1 MKKRILALVLA
12 LAVVVP
18 AFSIF
23 ALAVPYS
30 PSANAWKDFSQEHN
44 YIYEVK
50 AGKAV
55 PKIDGLVTESDG
67 YGEPIATYAYR
78 YTTTA
83 TNYRDD
89 FDNGEYK
96 LKDNGDYYVYPT
108 SDTPEEIW
116 KSISNIETDNPF
128 GYLYTYYLEATSFSS
143 SSTYYFHNEETKNFV
158 RAYKVTKDNFDLYT
172 AMDNSGNYVL
182 AGVQRLDGGEP
193 VNWETNYMDYY
204 TKVGSNYKP
213 VQAVDGKAPAFKA
226 KTYYHGTRIVTD
238 RLFTRAST
246 NTSVGR
252 VAALKRDHVP
262 VPEEVN
268 LYARYDD
275 QYLYYAIEVYEPAH
289 KNVYYN
295 NSNYWGTTMSNSP
308 YVFSYSYDYASYYRR
323 QLTADA
329 AQSNILGSIRTY
341 VNAST
346 NVSSTAPILA
356 KFGNPGATYNQVQ
369 VSGVD
374 YSIVHTPAPVKTT
387 PPVEENT
394 DDAMLDDGF
403 GGDMGMGEETSD
415 PITRTGIKESLRSGT
430 YGTTVYEYRLPWVVI
445 NGKYNPDTCTTAV
458 PEMFTVSQSVQLDNN
473 VGRDTHTLSL
483 TLPRYVYNMPGSFT
497 EENYLFRYPDR
508 TGLTAGDKYGTY
520 NFYWKSISGTT
531 VWDVEPFTTD
541 YSSLSNRKTATPSA
555 LTPVFFTAGK
565 EPAEGYVQPSYAG
578 ASIRVDNAEAQK
590 IRIKINV
597 PATEKEIA
605 EVGAIVAPTEV
616 VRSMQLKLGISSV
629 AYYAYDNPVLYG
641 IVDGKWVNLTTN
653 AEKYFAVSATPNDSD
668 SFISYEE
675 FGGKPSGVYTVHTLP
690 VADLENPYDTDSDG
704 NKIYTVV
711 YGGANGDGI
720 YNDFDDFNTFY
731 TIRPY
736 IKYKDGTVTYGEH
749 EYKSIYYIA
758 CKLIQPMLSDYNVT
772 VVGSTS
778 VSKNYNMDMMG
789 LTTYKDAEGNVVT
802 DREGNPIY
810 MPVENTDAS
819 YSPYAGAREYSIY
832 LPARRAEVF
841 RWYAV
846 RTVGR
851 RNNNTPLRV
860 DEYETFDAN
869 TKLLVKQYEDMYEN
883 LWKVIT
889 AAEGNRYII
898 QK

>member
-18 AFSIF
+18 AFSVF
-23 ALAVPYS
+23 VGAVPYS

-50 AGKAV
+50 AGSI

-67 YGEPIATYAYR
+67 YGEPIATYAFR
-78 YTTTA
+78 YTTSA
-83 TNYRDD
+83 TRYRDD

-96 LKDNGDYYVYPT
+96 LRDDGEYYVYPT
-108 SDTPEEIW
+108 SDTPDEVW
-116 KSISNIETDNPF
+116 KSIAALETNNPF
-128 GYLYTYYLEATSFSS
+128 GYIYGYYLEQSSFKA
-143 SSTYYFHNEETKNFV
+143 STNFYFHNEESKKFV
-158 RAYKVTKDNFDLYT
+158 RAYGVTADNFNDYT
-172 AMDNSGNYVL
+172 AVDNSGNYAL
-182 AGVQRLDGGEP
+182 AAVQRFDVGEP

-204 TKVGSNYKP
+204 TKVGSYYKP
-213 VQAVDGKAPAFKA
+213 VEAVNGKAPEFKV
-226 KTYYHGTRIVTD
+226 KTYYHGTRIKPD
-238 RLFTRAST
+238 RLFVRSSAST
-246 NTSVGR
+246 SVLS
-252 VAALKRDHVP
+252 VASLRRDHVP

-289 KNVYYN
+289 KYVYYN

-308 YVFSYSYDYASYYRR
+308 FVFSYSYDYANYYRR
-323 QLTADA
+323 QLTADS
-329 AQSNILGSIRTY
+329 AQSGLLSTIRTY
-341 VNAST
+341 VNAAT
-346 NVSSTAPILA
+346 DITDTAPILA
-356 KFGNPGATYNQVQ
+356 KFGNPDATYNQVQ
-369 VSGVD
+369 VSGID
-374 YSIVHTPAPVKTT
+374 YSVVHTPAPVKAA
-387 PPVEENT
+387 PT
-394 DDAMLDDGF
+394 DDEMMDEEF
-403 GGDMGMGEETSD
+403 GGDMGMEETSD

-430 YGTTVYEYRLPWVVI
+430 YGKTVYEYRLPWVVI
-445 NGKYNPDTCTTAV
+445 NGKYNPDTCKTAV
-458 PEMFTVSQSVQLDNN
+458 PEMFTVTQSVQLDST
-473 VGRDTHTLSL
+473 VGKDTHTFSL
-483 TLPRYVYNMPGSFT
+483 TIPRYAYKLPGSFA
-497 EENYLFRYPDR
+497 EEHYLFRYPDR
-508 TGLTAGDKYGTY
+508 TGLTEGDKYGTY
-520 NFYWKSISGTT
+520 NFYWRSISASTMWT
-531 VWDVEPFTTD
+531 AEAFTTD
-541 YSSLSNRKTATPSA
+541 YSSVSDRKTATPPNMA
-555 LTPVFFTAGK
+555 PVFFTAGK
-565 EPAEGYVQPSYAG
+565 EPAKGYVQPGYAG

-616 VRSMQLKLGISSV
+616 VRSIQLKLGISSV

-641 IVDGKWVNLTTN
+641 VVDGKWINLTTN
-653 AEKYFAVSATPNDSD
+653 AEKYFETSVTPNDSD

-675 FGGKPSGVYTVHTLP
+675 YGGKPSGVYTVHTLP
-690 VADLENPYDTDSDG
+690 VADLENPYDIDKEG

-711 YGGANGDGI
+711 YGGANGNGI

-758 CKLIQPMLSDYNVT
+758 CQLIQPMLTDYNVT
-772 VVGSTS
+772 VVGSTALTQ
-778 VSKNYNMDMMG
+778 NYNMDMMP

-802 DREGNPIY
+802 DRAGNPIY
-810 MPVENTDAS
+810 LPVEHTGSESSTSS
-819 YSPYAGAREYSIY
+819 YSPYSGAREYSIY

-841 RWYAV
+841 RWYAT
-846 RTVGR
+846 RTVSR